1 MARFF
6 IRRNHPYAGMVTLSK
21 FPGGSFTPVEMRVAE
36 ADFIAATVAYLKG
49 MPRSEKSKLQRA
61 APPEASQPPPPGNG
75 DNKQFK
81 VRKAE
86 TAVAG

>member
-1 MARFF
+1 
-6 IRRNHPYAGMVTLSK
+6 MVTLSK

-61 APPEASQPPPPGNG
+61 APPVEAPPPGNG
-75 DNKQFK
+75 EGKFR

-86 TAVAG
+86 TAAAG